1 MRAACSTADSFV
13 ATGATSPGVPN
24 GLQAVKL
31 RTRAETPHEH
41 SCRVMHVVLLTSR
54 S

>member
-1 MRAACSTADSFV
+1 MRAACSTAHSFV

-31 RTRAETPHEH
+31 RTLGEQPIGTFLFT
-41 SCRVMHVVLLTSR
+41 CRVTTPGS
-54 S
+54 